1 MVFDDKS
8 QIAISIIR
16 IQNNQ
21 RDIKSFIIFTWRFLS
36 YLNSSICTNK
46 MFLWKIFYFPFF
58 LCVFFLIKMVIR
70 SFKMKMAI
78 TNSSRAEQKKTKQK
92 HEAVC
97 KKTHVPTGPI
107 CLTFDKTNVTSDE
120 TTLLLHC
127 IHLHD

>member
-8 QIAISIIR
+8 QITISIMY

-21 RDIKSFIIFTWRFLS
+21 RDIKPFIIFTWRFLF
-36 YLNSSICTNK
+36 YLNSSICSNK
-46 MFLWKIFYFPFF
+46 MFICKILYFPFF
-58 LCVFFLIKMVIR
+58 LCVFLIKMVIR
-70 SFKMKMAI
+70 SSKMKMAI
-78 TNSSRAEQKKTKQK
+78 TKSSRAEQSKRKQK